1 LAMLGHELRNPLAVI
16 SNTAQLLRLT
26 SSDDGRLSRAHE
38 VLERQTRHMGRL
50 IDGLLDLARIA
61 RGKVS
66 LDRGTIDARQVA
78 EGVLHDRR
86 AEAETRNLTLTLHA
100 PGEALWIY
108 ADPVRM
114 AQVVDN
120 LVGNAIKFTG
130 PRGRVEVML
139 RAEEEW
145 AVVVVRDTG
154 IGMQPEA
161 IEAMFEPFQQGS
173 QELARSAGGLGLG
186 LALARGIVE
195 LHDGTIVA
203 RSAGLGSG
211 CEVEVRLPLSRRAVA
226 AGSDAARSS
235 VPARRILLVEDN
247 ADAAES
253 LSELLRLMGH
263 SVEVVDNGPLA
274 LEQLARDERANIVL
288 CDIGLPGMSGYD
300 LARAIR
306 RESTLATTRLIALTG
321 YGQPDDRKKSREA
334 GFDAHLVKPVDLQKL
349 SETLREL

>member
-1 LAMLGHELRNPLAVI
+1 
-16 SNTAQLLRLT
+16 
-26 SSDDGRLSRAHE
+26 
-38 VLERQTRHMGRL
+38 
-50 IDGLLDLARIA
+50 
-61 RGKVS
+61 
-66 LDRGTIDARQVA
+66 
-78 EGVLHDRR
+78 
-86 AEAETRNLTLTLHA
+86 
-100 PGEALWIY
+100 
-108 ADPVRM
+108 
-114 AQVVDN
+114 
-120 LVGNAIKFTG
+120 
-130 PRGRVEVML
+130 
-139 RAEEEW
+139 
-145 AVVVVRDTG
+145 
-154 IGMQPEA
+154 
-161 IEAMFEPFQQGS
+161 MFEPFQQGS

-235 VPARRILLVEDN
+235 VPASRILLVEDN

>member
-1 LAMLGHELRNPLAVI
+1 
-16 SNTAQLLRLT
+16 
-26 SSDDGRLSRAHE
+26 
-38 VLERQTRHMGRL
+38 MGRL

-120 LVGNAIKFTG
+120 LVGNAIKFTE

-235 VPARRILLVEDN
+235 VPASRILLVEDN